1 MTPSIRTRV
10 HEGEVENVLKWSGLF
25 DQHKDDWL
33 AGQSVIFDV
42 FEPPCFCQNYSIL
55 FLSLSK
61 KLFFFLN
68 PNKGVSA
75 KKKIGGPKKTLFFVC

>member
-1 MTPSIRTRV
+1 MNSTRSLALGYHTDNFSCRMTPSIRTRV

-42 FEPPCFCQNYSIL
+42 FGIAKAFLGPFDLFGCSIT
-55 FLSLSK
+55 S
-61 KLFFFLN
+61 
-68 PNKGVSA
+68 
-75 KKKIGGPKKTLFFVC
+75 